1 MSTITRGKRG
11 PYAKTAE
18 TKATIARAAL
28 EVVREKGHR
37 ALTTAEVSERAGVS
51 EATRFYHFPTRDHLL
66 VAAMTAAEA
75 DNEAYLNKVAR
86 EPSVGLDAVPALL
99 ARRGMTSVNELR
111 LFNSLS
117 GEAPDPDHPA
127 HDFLIAHNARAVQ
140 AYAAGIR
147 QQMADGLAHPDL
159 DPESVARHLI
169 AVWNGLQSQWLT
181 DPAFD
186 LADEIV
192 QAWRRLTG
200 QPAMEA
206 KRALEAVIDRI

>member
-86 EPSVGLDAVPALL
+86 EPGVGLDAVPALL

-127 HDFLIAHNARAVQ
+127 HDFLIADNSGHWSADRARCAGKARAQSGIGSKTQ
-140 AYAAGIR
+140 AEAGRECRAGSGRGCIHCARAAARFSRACWHAPRNAPRVRGRTDRGQAPAAG
-147 QQMADGLAHPDL
+147 
-159 DPESVARHLI
+159 
-169 AVWNGLQSQWLT
+169 
-181 DPAFD
+181 
-186 LADEIV
+186 
-192 QAWRRLTG
+192 
-200 QPAMEA
+200 
-206 KRALEAVIDRI
+206 